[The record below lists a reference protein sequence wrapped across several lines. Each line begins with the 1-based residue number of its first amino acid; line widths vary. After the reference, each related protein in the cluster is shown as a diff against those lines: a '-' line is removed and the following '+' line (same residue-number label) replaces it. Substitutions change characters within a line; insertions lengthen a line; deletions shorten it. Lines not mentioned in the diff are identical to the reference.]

1 MADAGKASKAV
12 VKRLIEDIK
21 YFSQA
26 VNQES
31 NKMMSIAENLQSSWN
46 DPQFKKFLSYMQQ
59 LTTELKENTK
69 DLNYVA
75 EKLEE
80 REIKGL

>member
-26 VNQES
+26 VNH
-31 NKMMSIAENLQSSWN
+31 K
-46 DPQFKKFLSYMQQ
+46 
-59 LTTELKENTK
+59 
-69 DLNYVA
+69 V
-75 EKLEE
+75 
-80 REIKGL
+80 IK

>member
-1 MADAGKASKAV
+1 
-12 VKRLIEDIK
+12 
-21 YFSQA
+21 
-26 VNQES
+26 
-31 NKMMSIAENLQSSWN
+31 MSIAENLQSSWN
-46 DPQFKKFLSYMQQ
+46 DPQFKRFLSYMQQ